1 MAKEF
6 LFHGRSESELR
17 GMSLKDFASLLP
29 SRERRSI
36 LRGFS
41 PDAQKFLK
49 NLIANEKDLKTHSRE
64 LIVLPSMIGKTV
76 GVHNGK
82 EFFPV
87 AITGE
92 MVGRRLGE
100 FALTRK
106 MVKHSSPGVGATKS
120 SSSLSVR

>member
-17 GMSLKDFASLLP
+17 DMSLKDFASLLP

-49 NLIANEKDLKTHSRE
+49 NLIAGEKDLKTHSRE
-64 LIVLPSMIGKTV
+64 LVVLPSMIGKTV

-82 EFFPV
+82 EFFPIS
-87 AITGE
+87 ITGE

>member
-6 LFHGRSESELR
+6 LFHGRSEAELR
-17 GMSLKDFASLLP
+17 GLSLKDFASLLP

-49 NLIANEKDLKTHSRE
+49 NLLNGDKNLKTHSRE
-64 LIVLPSMIGKTV
+64 LVILPSMIGKTI

-82 EFFPV
+82 EFFHV
-87 AITGE
+87 VITGE

-106 MVKHSSPGVGATKS
+106 MVKHSAPGVGATKS